1 MFYAHHS
8 TPLDTTGFAR
18 WASNDNNEH
27 TNTFECAS
35 CYLTLPHKIWV
46 IIKSRN
52 WIIDY
57 RRDKVCFFFSPFYFG
72 FFFWFSYFLLS
83 SSFFFSCEGCF
94 WLNAFVFLTI
104 FSVVLV
110 IIIIIIVIEWT
121 GIFVFYP
128 SSFDYYESLSLLSF
142 FRVFFCTA
150 NLKLLRFL
158 AFVGSLFKLVVKQS
172 ETKGSKHCAK
182 KGALMEGKRRLLSKC
197 YSRSQMSQCLSY

>member
-1 MFYAHHS
+1 MIFSPRDMFYAHHS
-8 TPLDTTGFAR
+8 TPLDTTGFAC

-57 RRDKVCFFFSPFYFG
+57 RRDKVCFFFSPFYFLFL
-72 FFFWFSYFLLS
+72 FFFGFPIFYFHLR
-83 SSFFFSCEGCF
+83 FFLVWG
-94 WLNAFVFLTI
+94 LFLTI

-142 FRVFFCTA
+142 FRVFFLHSQ
-150 NLKLLRFL
+150 LK
-158 AFVGSLFKLVVKQS
+158 AFAFFGFCWIFV
-172 ETKGSKHCAK
+172 
-182 KGALMEGKRRLLSKC
+182 
-197 YSRSQMSQCLSY
+197 